1 MKKRNA
7 LALFTAALLW
17 HGVAPKI
24 APAQTWQIP
33 IHVQIETYRYDLY
46 FGVHPNAAESFN
58 AGIDTIAP
66 PPGFTPYAAFVIST
80 LPGTLR
86 ADFRGPGST
95 IVWRLQIF
103 NAAGKNAKIWWE
115 AQEVPRPG
123 GITLNDSLD
132 MLAQDSTVIFSAGIL
147 EIEYTQPTVAV
158 ASPAGNVHPE
168 TFSIRNYPNP
178 FAAAT
183 RFEIRGLAAQPY
195 VLRIFNVLG
204 QDIRSF
210 AASAHEPSPAVIW
223 WDGADARGVPV
234 PNGVYF
240 CRLELPGAVFVK
252 RIHRLR

>member
-33 IHVQIETYRYDLY
+33 IHVQIETFNYDLY
-46 FGVHPNAAESFN
+46 FGVRPNATEAFN

-66 PPGFTPYAAFVIST
+66 PPAFSPYAAFVIST

-86 ADFRGPGST
+86 ADFRGPGNA
-95 IVWRLQIF
+95 IVWHLQIF
-103 NAAGKNAKIWWE
+103 NAVGKITKISWDSRE
-115 AQEVPRPG
+115 FPLPG
-123 GITLNDSLD
+123 GITMNDSLD
-132 MLAQDSTVIFSAGIL
+132 MLAQDSTTIFSAGVL

-158 ASPAGNVHPE
+158 ATPSGDALPE
-168 TFSIRNYPNP
+168 TFVIRNYPNP

-183 RFEIRGLAAQPY
+183 RFEVHGPAAQSF
-195 VLRIFNVLG
+195 VLRIFNLLG
-204 QDIRSF
+204 REIRSF
-210 AASAHEPSPAVIW
+210 AASAQEPSPAVIW
-223 WDGADARGVPV
+223 WDGADARGMPV

-240 CRLELPGAVFVK
+240 CRLELPDAVLVK
-252 RIHRLR
+252 KLYRLR